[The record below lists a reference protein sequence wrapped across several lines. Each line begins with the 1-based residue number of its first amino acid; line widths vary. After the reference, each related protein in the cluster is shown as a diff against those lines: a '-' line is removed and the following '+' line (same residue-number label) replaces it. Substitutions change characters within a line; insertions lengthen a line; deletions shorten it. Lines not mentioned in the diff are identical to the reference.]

1 MNSTVTG
8 LVWGL
13 LVVAF
18 IEGVQAAA
26 TRHLR
31 RLGACA
37 LGGVAVAVGVA
48 AFELAKRHKQLA
60 ASAASAHESL
70 THLVTLGMV
79 ALAVTITVVA
89 YVIATFRARTGG
101 GGMRLLRRSRRMTAG
116 PPPGSGFLPPG
127 SGF

>member
-18 IEGVQAAA
+18 NDGVQAAA

-37 LGGVAVAVGVA
+37 LAGVAVAVAVA
-48 AFELAKRHKQLA
+48 AYELAKRHKQLA

-70 THLVTLGMV
+70 THLVTLGTV

-89 YVIATFRARTGG
+89 YVIATFRARTR
-101 GGMRLLRRSRRMTAG
+101 GGMRLLRRTRRMTAG
-116 PPPGSGFLPPG
+116 PPPGSGFLPPR